1 MWGTQLALPHLAMLK
16 AHTKGDANGTDL
28 AHCIVYEYRKNV

>member
-1 MWGTQLALPHLAMLK
+1 MLK

-28 AHCIVYEYRKNV
+28 AHCIVYEYRKNVWSQ